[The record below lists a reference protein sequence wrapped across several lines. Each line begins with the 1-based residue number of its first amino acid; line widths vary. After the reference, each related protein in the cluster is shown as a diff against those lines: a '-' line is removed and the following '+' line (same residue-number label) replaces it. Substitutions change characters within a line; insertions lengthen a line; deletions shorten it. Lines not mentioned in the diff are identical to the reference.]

1 MSSGMVR
8 MSRYPRTAH
17 TMASPMPVLP
27 LVGSTTVAPALR
39 RPRRSASS
47 IMLTAIRSFTL
58 PPGLSDSILA
68 RTTPP
73 PGFGNRLRR
82 TSGVPPTT
90 SSTEAA
96 MRGRTSVAVFRCV
109 MATNPI
115 GNDGSPLKKGS
126 DVIHRLG
133 RFPPLGRVP
142 SQILE
147 RGAVHHR
154 VHRFRHRAPQI
165 RQVPAGVGRRAP
177 RGASGHAE
185 PRTPLDGAKECAHG
199 DLLGRFGEPVAARR
213 TAARVEKACA
223 LESQKHLLQ
232 VALRNALTA
241 RDVLDRLQGLAVVRQ
256 RQVEHR
262 LDGILPLGGDGH
274 APLRS
279 KTRATSLAKYVMTM
293 SAPARRM
300 PVSASIM
307 AASSSSHPS

>member
-27 LVGSTTVAPALR
+27 LVGSTTVAPGLR

-58 PPGLSDSILA
+58 PPGLSDSIFA

-73 PGFGNRLRR
+73 PGFGSRLRR

-96 MRGRTSVAVFRCV
+96 MRGRTSVAVFRWV

-115 GNDGSPLKKGS
+115 GNDSSPVKKGS

-133 RFPPLGRVP
+133 RFPALGRVP
-142 SQILE
+142 PQVLE

-177 RGASGHAE
+177 RWASGPTE
-185 PRTPLDGAKECAHG
+185 PGTSLHGAKERAHG
-199 DLLGRFGEPVAARR
+199 DLLGSFGEAVATRR
-213 TAARVEKACA
+213 TEARVEEACA
-223 LESQKHLLQ
+223 LEGEKHLLQ
-232 VALRNALTA
+232 IALRNALTA
-241 RDVLDRLQGLAVVRQ
+241 RDVLDRLQRFAVVRQ

-262 LDGILPLGGDGH
+262 LDSVLPFGGDGH
-274 APLRS
+274 TPLRS
-279 KTRATSLAKYVMTM
+279 RIRATSLAK
-293 SAPARRM
+293 
-300 PVSASIM
+300 
-307 AASSSSHPS
+307 